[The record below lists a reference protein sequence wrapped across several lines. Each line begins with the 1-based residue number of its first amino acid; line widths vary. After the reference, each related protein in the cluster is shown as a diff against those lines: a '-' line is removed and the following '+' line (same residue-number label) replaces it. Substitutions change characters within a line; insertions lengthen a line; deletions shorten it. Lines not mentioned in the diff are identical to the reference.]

1 MKKIFIALIGLS
13 LILPIVVLAGTGS
26 VAIDNPLSY
35 NTLKELGNHI
45 INFIFQISLAV
56 APLMIII
63 GGFYLVTA
71 SGDPEKIKTGKKIIL
86 YTLIGFLIILSA
98 KGIVNLLTEAVTG
111 TGAGAGTG
119 TGTSPGK

>member
-111 TGAGAGTG
+111 TGAGW
-119 TGTSPGK
+119 KINR